1 MFKKFITI
9 IILTV
14 FLSLGVFQ
22 EATAL
27 TVKSAE
33 NNISIS
39 LTVSAFVKTSIE
51 GDEFVVMTNSYDPVM
66 ILEDGKALDEKA
78 VYGKFSRI
86 KMKPGSHYAV
96 SSGF

>member
-1 MFKKFITI
+1 MFKKLATI
-9 IILTV
+9 ILFGI
-14 FLSLGVFQ
+14 FLSFSLSQ
-22 EATAL
+22 KANAL
-27 TVKSAE
+27 ISAE
-33 NNISIS
+33 NKISIS
-39 LTVSAFVKTSIE
+39 LTVSAFVKTSVE